1 MLAALPQTGI
11 FVNADA
17 GGTARRTDVALSPA
31 ANCTATIG
39 TVDVITAIDA
49 SLGTS
54 IALFALVTNFNC
66 NTHDA
71 TSPATGCPI
80 ANATGVV
87 LNFKNLP
94 KGVTVPPTATM
105 KLIDSTHAW
114 ARNAFVANGSPL
126 YPTQAQID
134 AEMLASQV
142 AAEPLPITFSAGTL
156 SMTLP
161 NLEPYASL
169 QVVINLA
176 VA

>member
-1 MLAALPQTGI
+1 
-11 FVNADA
+11 
-17 GGTARRTDVALSPA
+17 
-31 ANCTATIG
+31 
-39 TVDVITAIDA
+39 
-49 SLGTS
+49 
-54 IALFALVTNFNC
+54 
-66 NTHDA
+66 
-71 TSPATGCPI
+71 
-80 ANATGVV
+80 
-87 LNFKNLP
+87 
-94 KGVTVPPTATM
+94 M

-142 AAEPLPITFSAGTL
+142 VAEPLPITFSAGTL

-176 VA
+176 LA